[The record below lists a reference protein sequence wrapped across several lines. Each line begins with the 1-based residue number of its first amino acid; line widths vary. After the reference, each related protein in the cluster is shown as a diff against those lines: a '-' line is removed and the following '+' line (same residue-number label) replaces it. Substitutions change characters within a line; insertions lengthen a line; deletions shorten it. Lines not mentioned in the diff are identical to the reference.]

1 MTTTIPAG
9 TFIRTPIN
17 VALENAS
24 LGSGNITDG
33 SIVNADINASA
44 AIGLS
49 KLATGALPTAI
60 TIANANVTSN
70 AAIAGT
76 KVAPAFG
83 AQAVT
88 STTSIGYATGA
99 GGAVTQETDKSTTVE
114 LNKIC
119 GAITTDD
126 DELAGAAE
134 VSFTV
139 TNDQVAATDVVMVC
153 VKSGAST
160 GTYIATVSAVA
171 AGSFV
176 ITLANVGSTASEAL
190 VLNFVVIK
198 AVAA

>member
-1 MTTTIPAG
+1 MTTTVPAG

-17 VALENAS
+17 VALANAS

-44 AIGLS
+44 AIAGS
-49 KLATGALPTAI
+49 KVVPT
-60 TIANANVTSN
+60 
-70 AAIAGT
+70 
-76 KVAPAFG
+76 FG

-99 GGAVTQETDKSTTVE
+99 GGAITQDTDKSTGVT
-114 LNKIC
+114 LNQIC

-126 DELAGAAE
+126 AELQGAAE
-134 VSFTV
+134 VTFTV
-139 TNDQVAATDVVMVC
+139 TNSTVAATDVVAVC
-153 VKSGAST
+153 IKSGAAT

-171 AGSFV
+171 AGSFD

-198 AVAA
+198 AVVA